1 MMRVSSVS
9 DALALCICC
18 DVCVISLWCSVA
30 VCLLWCVCQEECDA
44 VSLHMICYD
53 ACVISDALSL
63 CRCFDVCV
71 ISLWCSVAI
80 YLLWRVWPQSVM
92 QCLCVWSALMC
103 VSSECETVSLYV
115 LWCVYHQFVVQ
126 CCCVFAVM
134 CVTSECGMVS
144 LHMIYF
150 DVCIISLWC
159 SVAMYFLRCVCHQ
172 SVVRCLWHP
181 KLNQMA
187 LGCGDGRVHLYY
199 DPKKSHRSVGSVI
212 WLQQMQNEIFKY
224 STQEYWFYVQQS
236 WATAVSEVWRWF
248 ADGGD
253 LSVYYWR
260 LKWCFI
266 FCFVKLCLKLP
277 NWSGTGMSKFQ
288 VQLFIMF

>member
-1 MMRVSSVS
+1 MY
-9 DALALCICC
+9 
-18 DVCVISLWCSVA
+18 
-30 VCLLWCVCQEECDA
+30 LLWCVCHQFVMQCRCVFAVMRMSRRAWCGVSAYDLLWCMCHQWCIVSMSLLWCVCHQFVMQCCYIFAVTCVTSECDA
-44 VSLHMICYD
+44 VSLCMI
-53 ACVISDALSL
+53 
-63 CRCFDVCV
+63 CFDVCV
-71 ISLWCSVAI
+71 I
-80 YLLWRVWPQSVM
+80 RVWNS
-92 QCLCVWSALMC
+92 
-103 VSSECETVSLYV
+103 VSLYV